1 MITCCKL
8 ARHEFFLPISK
19 ITAKRKKVPNKTK
32 HKVPIKTRK
41 RVPNKAKNKVPI
53 KAGKR
58 VPNKA
63 KKPTRKS
70 RRLKKLAPICNGLF
84 CSDPGCNHGKKDNKV
99 NKTNN
104 DSKKCSALKRIQKPA
119 IAKKKPVK
127 RRNRKPVKC
136 QKKKNKARRRRPLTD
151 YNLFVSHVCKV
162 GLLKL

>member
-1 MITCCKL
+1 M
-8 ARHEFFLPISK
+8 ARHEFFLPLSK
-19 ITAKRKKVPNKTK
+19 IPAKRKKISNKTK
-32 HKVPIKTRK
+32 NKVPIKTRK
-41 RVPNKAKNKVPI
+41 RVPNKAK
-53 KAGKR
+53 KR

-104 DSKKCSALKRIQKPA
+104 DSKKCPALKRIHKPA
-119 IAKKKPVK
+119 IAKK
-127 RRNRKPVKC
+127 KPVKC
-136 QKKKNKARRRRPLTD
+136 QKKKNKARRRRPPTD